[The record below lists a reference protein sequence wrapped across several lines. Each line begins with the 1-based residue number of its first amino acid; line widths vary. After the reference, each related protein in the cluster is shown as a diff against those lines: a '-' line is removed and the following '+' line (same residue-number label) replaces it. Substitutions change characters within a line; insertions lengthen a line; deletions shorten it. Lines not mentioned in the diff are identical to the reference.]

1 MAKVRKDS
9 ARIQKLSFGKRNFY
23 ILSIGIVLI
32 FIGFVLMSIGP
43 VDSFWSRTLSPIVL
57 LIAYLGIIPY
67 SIFYRPKQ
75 DT

>member
-1 MAKVRKDS
+1 MAKVRKDTT
-9 ARIQKLSFGKRNFY
+9 RIQKLSFGKRNFY
-23 ILSIGIVLI
+23 ILSIGIVVI
-32 FIGFVLMSIGP
+32 FIGFILMSIGP
-43 VDSFWSRTLSPIVL
+43 VNSFWSRTLSPIVL

>member
-1 MAKVRKDS
+1 MAKVRKDTG
-9 ARIQKLSFGKRNFY
+9 RIQKLSFGKRNFY
-23 ILSIGIVLI
+23 ILSIGIVVI
-32 FIGFVLMSIGP
+32 FIGFILMSIGP

-75 DT
+75 DS